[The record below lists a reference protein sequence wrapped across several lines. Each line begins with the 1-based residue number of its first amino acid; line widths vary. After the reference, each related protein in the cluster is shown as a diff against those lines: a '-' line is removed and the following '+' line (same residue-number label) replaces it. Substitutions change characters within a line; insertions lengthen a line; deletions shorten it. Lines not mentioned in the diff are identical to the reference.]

1 MIKTIFNSFGRTL
14 GRILCYILIGIVIAI
29 LTGLV
34 KVNADTR
41 SNNWVSNIKYLPSNS
56 SVVNWSSSTDFSYFT
71 PSSIRASSLFSY
83 ETFGDSARE
92 VYNDNDVIYY
102 MDDVVLGSNGRSFGF
117 TTPYRLFKDQYH
129 AITTY
134 ICYSGGDMPQVT
146 RIGAGDSYNTAFSG
160 NVKYKSTTRMYLNWI
175 DLDPDNA
182 TTLGYTR
189 LYCGSYFSIIQ
200 PIENSFT
207 FNLRMDGV
215 STKNSYFLMGIDAVP
230 LADANQ
236 VTTAQIEN
244 IVKNSGLATATSVEE
259 VNTAVQK
266 VQEESEKINNSIT
279 SDDEDDTSKSCGI
292 ICKLKSIVSF
302 LKPDHLINIIVPT
315 EKQMNDLL
323 DDTTDMI
330 ATKIGILGLPMT
342 VYTQFIKLINNTSET
357 DYCMNWDAVHVP
369 NFEEAVPIISAGN
382 FCFSSILENEKIATF
397 RSTCMT
403 IIGGLILFA
412 FVAYLK
418 NSYNKIFD
426 IPDREEYTYFTT
438 EDTYTVDDHT
448 GEVLNHKYSQRKTF
462 REKR

>member
-14 GRILCYILIGIVIAI
+14 GRILCYILLGIVIAI
-29 LTGLV
+29 LAGFINV
-34 KVNADTR
+34 KAATTSR
-41 SNNWVSNIKYLPSNS
+41 SDNFMSDIKYLPSYVAAYNWTGANS
-56 SVVNWSSSTDFSYFT
+56 YTATDINKHS
-71 PSSIRASSLFSY
+71 
-83 ETFGDSARE
+83 FGDLYPFLFKDSE
-92 VYNDNDVIYY
+92 KLIYP
-102 MDDVVLGSNGRSFGF
+102 VFNSGSEIFSISGPLGNNGRSFVF
-117 TTPYRLFKDQYH
+117 NLPNRISKDMYT
-129 AITTY
+129 AVTTY
-134 ICYSGGDMPQVT
+134 ICYSGGNMPNVS
-146 RIGAGDSYNTAFSG
+146 RIGAGDSFSTALTTSP
-160 NVKYKSTTRMYLNWI
+160 KYKSTNKMYFNSLTFSTGGSS
-175 DLDPDNA
+175 L
-182 TTLGYTR
+182 TV
-189 LYCGSYFSIIQ
+189 YCGAYFSIIQ
-200 PIENSFT
+200 PTEQSAAY
-207 FNLRMDGV
+207 NLRMDGV
-215 STKNSYFLMGIDAVP
+215 STSNITYFLLGLDVVP
-230 LADANQ
+230 LANADI
-236 VTTAQIEN
+236 VTSSQIES
-244 IVKNSGLATATSVEE
+244 IVKNSGLATASSVEE
-259 VNTAVQK
+259 VNTAVKK

-279 SDDEDDTSKSCGI
+279 SDDEDDTSQSCGI

-357 DYCMNWDAVHVP
+357 DYCMTWDAVHVP
-369 NFEEAVPIISAGN
+369 NFEEAVPIIAAGN
-382 FCFSSILENEKIATF
+382 FCFSSILQNEKIATF
-397 RSTCMT
+397 RTTCMT

>member
-14 GRILCYILIGIVIAI
+14 GRILCYILIGIVIAV

-34 KVNADTR
+34 HVKAAER
-41 SNNWVSNIKYLPSNS
+41 SDNFLSNIKYLPSYVQAYNWSGPNSYKSIS
-56 SVVNWSSSTDFSYFT
+56 SVKY
-71 PSSIRASSLFSY
+71 
-83 ETFGDSARE
+83 TFGDLYPNLFNNSDDRLLYPVFNSGSV
-92 VYNDNDVIYY
+92 VYSIAGP
-102 MDDVVLGSNGRSFGF
+102 LGDNGRSFVF
-117 TTPYRLFKDQYH
+117 DLPTRISKQMYTAVTTH
-129 AITTY
+129 
-134 ICYSGGDMPQVT
+134 ICYSGGNMPNVS
-146 RIGAGDSYNTAFSG
+146 RIGAGDSYATALTTSPKYGSTNKLYFSPLTFSPNG
-160 NVKYKSTTRMYLNWI
+160 TSLTV
-175 DLDPDNA
+175 
-182 TTLGYTR
+182 
-189 LYCGSYFSIIQ
+189 YCGAYFSIIQ
-200 PIENSFT
+200 PNEQSASFHI
-207 FNLRMDGV
+207 RMDGV
-215 STKNSYFLMGIDAVP
+215 NNSNIVYFLMGIDVQS
-230 LADANQ
+230 LGNADNLTPAQ
-236 VTTAQIEN
+236 VET
-244 IVKNSGLATATSVEE
+244 IVKNSGLATASSVQE
-259 VNTAVQK
+259 VNTAVKK

-279 SDDEDDTSKSCGI
+279 SEDEDDTSQSCGI

-357 DYCMNWDAVHVP
+357 DYCMTWDAVHVP
-369 NFEEAVPIISAGN
+369 NFEESIPIIAAGN